1 MVEYAAINFLDKMTK
16 DVAAKATKKKP
27 PQELIEGEE
36 QMQQQQQVKEFI
48 LVKVVREVGWW
59 FYRQFKDPWA
69 LPKKP
74 GNKFSQ
80 VDIYSRK
87 IFPLSFAIINTI
99 YWTSFMYYFDDEP
112 PEREDFPMNTKT

>member
-16 DVAAKATKKKP
+16 DVAAKATKKKAP
-27 PQELIEGEE
+27 AGPEGEA
-36 QMQQQQQVKEFI
+36 QPAFI
-48 LVKVVREVGWW
+48 LVRVAREIGWW
-59 FYRQFKDPWA
+59 FYRQFKDPWS

-74 GNKFSQ
+74 GSKFSQ

-112 PEREDFPMNTKT
+112 PEREDFPMHTKTA